1 MGLVGTCYTQ
11 RREKWASPPRTSV
24 GLQQLQNIPSPS
36 PWSSLLYFFGF
47 GIENHIFDIFKTS
60 ESKNPNYFCF
70 RHKIQELISFQHRAN
85 STALYIFNT
94 QVALHVVLPSSQH
107 HSPLEMIKCTSK
119 ILLYIIAFLHV
130 FLFSSSMSFFQK
142 DQGELFPKWKLLK
155 NPPLWLPQIF
165 IFEV

>member
-36 PWSSLLYFFGF
+36 PWSSLLYFFEF
-47 GIENHIFDIFKTS
+47 GIEKSYIRFFKTL
-60 ESKNPNYFCF
+60 ESKNPNYFYF

-94 QVALHVVLPSSQH
+94 QVALHVVLPPPQMASVIFGNDQMYV
-107 HSPLEMIKCTSK
+107 ENIA
-119 ILLYIIAFLHV
+119 LYYCIPSRV
-130 FLFSSSMSFFQK
+130 SFF
-142 DQGELFPKWKLLK
+142 FVYVICPKRPRRIVSQMETPHKSSFVASTNFHL
-155 NPPLWLPQIF
+155 
-165 IFEV
+165 